1 MDDWHGWQPKE
12 RSPLVLHTNKHVEW
26 EIPSVITGWSMSQW
40 RFSRTGLSQG
50 SSLGQ
55 DSAWW
60 CNDAVA
66 TDAKDKSILSVSV
79 GFLDFDDL
87 LSPTLL
93 RVWRTN
99 EGLSCEARY
108 VPAAVNRS
116 HFGRPFFWSPQWHH
130 FEPKV
135 FSSNLGIVG
144 NQAIP
149 PDDLGLRGESNQSL
163 TSH

>member
-26 EIPSVITGWSMSQW
+26 EIPSVITGWYMSQW
-40 RFSRTGLSQG
+40 RFSRTGISQG

-116 HFGRPFFWSPQWHH
+116 HLGRPFFLVTPVASLWAKS
-130 FEPKV
+130 V
-135 FSSNLGIVG
+135 FQQFGDCGKSG
-144 NQAIP
+144 NP
-149 PDDLGLRGESNQSL
+149 SWWFG
-163 TSH
+163 T